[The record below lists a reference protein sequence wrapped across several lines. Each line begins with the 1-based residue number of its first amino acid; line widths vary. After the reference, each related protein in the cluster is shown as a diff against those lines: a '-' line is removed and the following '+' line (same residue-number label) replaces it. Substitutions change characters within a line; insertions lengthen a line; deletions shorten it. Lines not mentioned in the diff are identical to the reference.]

1 MIELVITAVIRGLS
15 LFLCMESKEDVSIS
29 LENGQEERQND
40 LLRNH
45 GREKRGGALNMQ
57 HFMQTPEE
65 T

>member
-40 LLRNH
+40 LIIKKSWKGEGWRSIKYAAFHANS
-45 GREKRGGALNMQ
+45 
-57 HFMQTPEE
+57 
-65 T
+65 